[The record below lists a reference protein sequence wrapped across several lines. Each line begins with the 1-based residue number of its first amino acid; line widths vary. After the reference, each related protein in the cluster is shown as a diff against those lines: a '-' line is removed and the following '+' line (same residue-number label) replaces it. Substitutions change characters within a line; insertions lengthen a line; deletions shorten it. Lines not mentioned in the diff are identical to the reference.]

1 MDPAVDLIDVA
12 VLFASWL
19 SHREDAS
26 RVFATTSVRHLRCNV
41 GCSQPGALHGQRN
54 KQATHCVDPASA
66 ASFCLTPTHSNAT

>member
-19 SHREDAS
+19 SHREDTS

-41 GCSQPGALHGQRN
+41 GWSQPGALHGQRTN
-54 KQATHCVDPASA
+54 KL
-66 ASFCLTPTHSNAT
+66 LTVLTRHQLRVSV